1 MKLERTFSY
10 YFEFLTFSFLT
21 GITITSASGDTYSS
35 AMKLLR
41 NKQKPLYLFGVE
53 ASSISDHNCWR
64 STYDSTGANSVLRH
78 TVKRN
83 WNDQTPDPRKQN
95 EADVHLKVTSTGG
108 SVMLNV
114 EVVGTPPL
122 KTVIEGNYRIHYADE
137 NCAVISSTRG
147 TGVCTLWVQ
156 ENTTSLPHADCKEAF
171 SKNCQT
177 CTTNQPAATS

>member
-1 MKLERTFSY
+1 MKLERTCSY
-10 YFEFLTFSFLT
+10 YFELLTFSFVT
-21 GITITSASGDTYSS
+21 GITATCARGDTMSS
-35 AMKLLR
+35 AM
-41 NKQKPLYLFGVE
+41 
-53 ASSISDHNCWR
+53 S
-64 STYDSTGANSVLRH
+64 
-78 TVKRN
+78 
-83 WNDQTPDPRKQN
+83 QTPDPRKQN